1 MDVASIEPKFVTPP
15 YNDYD
20 LISSQEKFRFGPA
33 IKMGVKDTPIK
44 KASSVYL
51 DHLPSFAF
59 QKLGVNV
66 APNFYL
72 KFCMLVFLSRPL
84 AFKGGG

>member
-1 MDVASIEPKFVTPP
+1 
-15 YNDYD
+15 
-20 LISSQEKFRFGPA
+20 
-33 IKMGVKDTPIK
+33 MGVKDIPIE